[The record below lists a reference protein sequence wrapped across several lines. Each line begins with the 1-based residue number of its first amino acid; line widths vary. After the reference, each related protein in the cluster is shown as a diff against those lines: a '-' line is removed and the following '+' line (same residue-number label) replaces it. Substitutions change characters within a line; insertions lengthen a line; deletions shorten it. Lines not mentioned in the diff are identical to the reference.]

1 MSRNS
6 RIQYTIR
13 GIPRDV
19 DQELRRRAHERKVSL
34 NELLVAELTNITAGS
49 GRCYRSLKHLAG
61 KWKEDA
67 EFDRILKDQRPIDW
81 NLWR

>member
-1 MSRNS
+1 
-6 RIQYTIR
+6 
-13 GIPRDV
+13 
-19 DQELRRRAHERKVSL
+19 VSL

-49 GRCYRSLKHLAG
+49 GRRYRSLKHLAG

-67 EFDRILKDQRPIDW
+67 EFDRILEDQRPIDW